1 MDARL
6 RWTFVFILLLNP
18 CASTSQPLT
27 IGIIDFYG
35 LGSVSEPDARQ
46 ALTFK
51 EGDSVSVESGGRPAL
66 LAESERRLAA
76 VPGVRRARLSL
87 VCCDGGR
94 AIVYVG
100 IEEKG
105 RVTSPFR
112 AAPTGA
118 VRLRADLVELGER
131 FERASMAAV
140 QRGDTAE
147 DDSRGHALS
156 SDPATRAVQERFGDY
171 AGREPGHLRRV
182 LRDSSDADHRAL
194 AAQVLGYAPD
204 KDAVVFDLVRAMTDA
219 SEGVRNNAMRALAVF
234 ANAAPAAR
242 PKTPIPTDGF
252 IALLG
257 SPVWTDRNK
266 SSWALAQLTEQ
277 REPRL
282 LEQLRR
288 EAIVPLVEMARWK
301 SPGHAAPALT
311 ILGRIAGL
319 SDEVVVA
326 ASTPAA
332 REAIIK
338 AALERR

>member
-1 MDARL
+1 
-6 RWTFVFILLLNP
+6 
-18 CASTSQPLT
+18 
-27 IGIIDFYG
+27 
-35 LGSVSEPDARQ
+35 
-46 ALTFK
+46 
-51 EGDSVSVESGGRPAL
+51 
-66 LAESERRLAA
+66 
-76 VPGVRRARLSL
+76 
-87 VCCDGGR
+87 
-94 AIVYVG
+94 
-100 IEEKG
+100 
-105 RVTSPFR
+105 
-112 AAPTGA
+112 
-118 VRLRADLVELGER
+118 
-131 FERASMAAV
+131 MAAV
-140 QRGDTAE
+140 QRGDAAE
-147 DDSRGHALS
+147 DDARGHALS
-156 SDPATRAVQERFGDY
+156 SDPATRAVQERFVDY
-171 AGREPGHLRRV
+171 AGRELGQLRRV

-204 KDAVVFDLVRAMTDA
+204 KDAVVDDLVRAMTDA
-219 SEGVRNNAMRALAVF
+219 SEGVRNHAMRALAVF

-242 PKTPIPTDGF
+242 PKAPIPTDGF

-282 LEQLRR
+282 LEHLRR

-326 ASTPAA
+326 ASTPAG

-338 AALERR
+338 AALDRR